1 LPTFELEVYKRNRCY
16 KVGNLNKSPADTAGL
31 FYFRHMIA
39 VHLKELK
46 FHSHHGLYA
55 GEDKTGGP
63 FEVNLSVYYEPAGP
77 ITSIEQTI
85 NYVALFEIVKQ
96 RMMQK
101 SSLIET
107 VAQDICDTI
116 KTRFPVIMEIKV
128 EIDKCSPPIENFQ
141 GKTGI
146 TLHKTFNRI
155 T

>member
-1 LPTFELEVYKRNRCY
+1 MHTCTRLATLKD
-16 KVGNLNKSPADTAGL
+16 SPAVLAGL

-46 FHSHHGLYA
+46 FHAHHGLYA

-85 NYVALFEIVKQ
+85 NYVALFEIVKK
-96 RMMQK
+96 RMMQT

-128 EIDKCSPPIENFQ
+128 EIDKCSGPIENFQ

>member
-1 LPTFELEVYKRNRCY
+1 MLKD
-16 KVGNLNKSPADTAGL
+16 SPAQTAGL
-31 FYFRHMIA
+31 FYFRQMIA

-46 FHSHHGLYA
+46 FHAHHGLYA

-63 FEVNLSVYYEPAGP
+63 FEVNLSVYYEPEGK
-77 ITSIEQTI
+77 IISLDQTI
-85 NYVALFEIVKQ
+85 NYVALFEIVRQ

-116 KTRFPVIMEIKV
+116 KARFPVINEIKLD
-128 EIDKCSPPIENFQ
+128 IDKCSPPIENFQ

-146 TLHKTFNRI
+146 TLHKTF
-155 T
+155 

>member
-1 LPTFELEVYKRNRCY
+1 LLED
-16 KVGNLNKSPADTAGL
+16 SPADTAGL

-46 FHSHHGLYA
+46 FHAHHGLYA

-63 FEVNLSVYYEPAGP
+63 FEVNLSVYYQEDEK
-77 ITSIEQTI
+77 IISLEQTI
-85 NYVALFEIVKQ
+85 NYVALFEIVRQ

-116 KTRFPVIMEIKV
+116 KTGFPVIMEIKL
-128 EIDKCSPPIENFQ
+128 EIDKCSPPIENFE

-146 TLHKTFNRI
+146 TLHKTF
-155 T
+155 